1 MDTEQLEK
9 QLSIWN
15 RLMYVALGSAL
26 TLVFSSPND
35 FSYIGIV
42 WFLILIASILSGFF
56 LLWGKRWKA
65 LPVSKEKTS
74 TAFGFLIASWL
85 SLLLMLILD
94 GTYTT
99 GVIVFCYT
107 TLLALIYWLNRKKL
121 SGSDEM
127 FP

>member
-35 FSYIGIV
+35 FSYIGII
-42 WFLILIASILSGFF
+42 WLLLLIASILSGFF

-65 LPVSKEKTS
+65 LPVSKENTEDS
-74 TAFGFLIASWL
+74 IWVLYS
-85 SLLLMLILD
+85 
-94 GTYTT
+94 
-99 GVIVFCYT
+99 
-107 TLLALIYWLNRKKL
+107 
-121 SGSDEM
+121 
-127 FP
+127 